1 MRMKLISAAAVSW
14 LWGGVAHA
22 VTVEDYDIPYI
33 GGAYLY
39 ELGDASRDSDNGQGG
54 LIQFGWPL
62 TEFGYSHWAAEV
74 AVHGLRRDRDIDGK
88 PDYQRG
94 LLLDAV
100 YDFGLFG
107 WGDGASAGPRFK
119 PFVLAGLGVLQED
132 VRGSEHE
139 HFGINLGG
147 GALFSLPWHGLAVR
161 TEARVLGQANDKSVA
176 GEDVLFD
183 YRLSVGL
190 QVPLTP
196 LFAKADHPEPAAAAP
211 ECELAVVDPVTG
223 RSDCGVDSDRDGVL
237 DGLDQCP
244 ATPSG
249 AAVDARGC
257 PVDPGQDSDGDG
269 IVDVQDRCPGT
280 PAGSKVDASGC
291 IVGQTLTLTGVKFE
305 NDSAVLTEASRK
317 ILDEVAESLKNQP
330 NVRVEIGGH
339 TDSIGN
345 DAYNHILSQQRAEA
359 VRQYLISRG
368 VSGDRLV
375 AMGYGEFRPV
385 ASNETPE
392 GREQNRRVEF
402 KLIVE

>member
-1 MRMKLISAAAVSW
+1 MRA
-14 LWGGVAHA
+14 
-22 VTVEDYDIPYI
+22 
-33 GGAYLY
+33 
-39 ELGDASRDSDNGQGG
+39 
-54 LIQFGWPL
+54 
-62 TEFGYSHWAAEV
+62 
-74 AVHGLRRDRDIDGK
+74 
-88 PDYQRG
+88 
-94 LLLDAV
+94 
-100 YDFGLFG
+100 
-107 WGDGASAGPRFK
+107 
-119 PFVLAGLGVLQED
+119 
-132 VRGSEHE
+132 
-139 HFGINLGG
+139 
-147 GALFSLPWHGLAVR
+147 
-161 TEARVLGQANDKSVA
+161 
-176 GEDVLFD
+176 
-183 YRLSVGL
+183 
-190 QVPLTP
+190 
-196 LFAKADHPEPAAAAP
+196 
-211 ECELAVVDPVTG
+211 
-223 RSDCGVDSDRDGVL
+223 
-237 DGLDQCP
+237 
-244 ATPSG
+244 
-249 AAVDARGC
+249 
-257 PVDPGQDSDGDG
+257 
-269 IVDVQDRCPGT
+269 VQDRCPGT